1 LPGKVGTSSFQELPL
16 KTARLAALLVSGG
29 LCTASSALAQSPAA
43 GGAAP
48 PAAVASAPAPATPAA
63 EEDKLFRIY
72 GIFTPRVVV
81 SDRAVDTFN
90 QPNASAITMAGD
102 PVFSVAPDRPRYT
115 LQVAQ
120 SRIGVWIHEKGP
132 VRGQLEVDFI
142 DFTKSTPTVASL
154 PRLRIARVDYT
165 FSPGHTL
172 ALGQDW
178 DLHAPLNAHGINLV
192 GTLFQAGNTGF
203 MRQQFKYLYS
213 GSSFELGAALGF
225 PAANITAKEA
235 ALEIGSLPTLAV
247 RGAYKFGKS
256 RVGVSAIATRLTY
269 NLGAPDER
277 AGTSLGAVLFSE
289 FLPTASTQ
297 VRLELNYGQN
307 TANLGLLSLAQGNA
321 AQDLSEAGG
330 FLSVRQQLAE
340 QHALYGLVGYQKV
353 LEGDV
358 VVPAYSY
365 PVVSPDG
372 PPPFTSAVL
381 AGTGPGALHNGAA
394 RLGYEFRP
402 FSSLA
407 FMVEGFYYRTRFA
420 LQAVDVARANPV
432 SSALGIEAGALF
444 TF

>member
-1 LPGKVGTSSFQELPL
+1 M

-48 PAAVASAPAPATPAA
+48 AAAVAEEAP
-63 EEDKLFRIY
+63 LFRLY

-102 PVFSVAPDRPRYT
+102 PIFSVAPDRPRYT

-142 DFTKSTPTVASL
+142 DFTRSTPTVASL

-213 GSSFELGAALGF
+213 GSSFDLGAAVGF
-225 PAANITAKEA
+225 PAPNVTAREA
-235 ALEIGSLPTLAV
+235 ALEIGALPTLAV

-256 RVGVSAIATRLTY
+256 RVGVSAIYTRLPF
-269 NLGAPDER
+269 NFGAQDER
-277 AGTSLGAVLFSE
+277 IGDAFAAVLFSE
-289 FLPTASTQ
+289 LAPTASTQ

-321 AQDLSEAGG
+321 SQDLSEAGG

-340 QHALYGLVGYQKV
+340 QHAVYGLVGYQKV
-353 LEGDV
+353 LEGYA

-365 PVVSPDG
+365 PGTTSPDN

-394 RLGYEFRP
+394 RLGYEFKP
-402 FSSLA
+402 LGSLA